1 LHPQS
6 LAATVTFSNGDFW
19 LFGATEKS
27 FLDLRRNAES
37 SNTYMSLK
45 AATDDSTKK
54 TREDRIHQI
63 IIDNYGSVQT
73 DLIHRLAWRLQSQLL
88 SFIRKFN
95 ACPNLNLL
103 HYAFSY
109 FANAACSLTNKE
121 DKLVIFHSCFLSSNP
136 NCLAVFAK
144 AEDDA
149 AAADELL
156 LFEFPSNEV
165 HSASAA
171 TEQQRRRARYEI
183 PKTSSSSFVGAEQV
197 VTFW

>member
-1 LHPQS
+1 MHPQS

-73 DLIHRLAWRLQSQLL
+73 DLIHRLA
-88 SFIRKFN
+88 
-95 ACPNLNLL
+95 
-103 HYAFSY
+103 
-109 FANAACSLTNKE
+109 
-121 DKLVIFHSCFLSSNP
+121 
-136 NCLAVFAK
+136 
-144 AEDDA
+144 
-149 AAADELL
+149 
-156 LFEFPSNEV
+156 
-165 HSASAA
+165 
-171 TEQQRRRARYEI
+171 
-183 PKTSSSSFVGAEQV
+183 
-197 VTFW
+197 